1 MSPRPSFV
9 GEGGGAGVFPR
20 LACAASPCAE
30 KEASEPEPARSP
42 CAFRSLSPEAR
53 PRFPQCRGVSVTL
66 PSLPFP
72 SERAPAVGGKRNY
85 STKSQYQKSIYPS
98 PAATAP
104 GTPSK
109 KKKGNIWIAWAR
121 RSESAREL
129 FSRRFLNTAFYV
141 LYNLA
146 SHTFTLTLYD
156 F

>member
-1 MSPRPSFV
+1 M
-9 GEGGGAGVFPR
+9 
-20 LACAASPCAE
+20 
-30 KEASEPEPARSP
+30 
-42 CAFRSLSPEAR
+42 
-53 PRFPQCRGVSVTL
+53 TL

-98 PAATAP
+98 PAATAQ